1 MFLILT
7 INVPGGHSFI
17 QSRSSSKY
25 LQAKQLFCLVP
36 AHPPRH
42 CSWQHSPS
50 TLQLRLPHSDGQTKK
65 ICTNINI
72 VNWLILQQKCN
83 NIFYFFD
90 NGQYSNIKVH

>member
-42 CSWQHSPS
+42 CS
-50 TLQLRLPHSDGQTKK
+50 
-65 ICTNINI
+65 
-72 VNWLILQQKCN
+72 
-83 NIFYFFD
+83 
-90 NGQYSNIKVH
+90 